1 MNGLDGAW
9 KVARMEE
16 QPRPVIL
23 DPHRRAHL
31 PKLFN
36 LASKGEAKSPWIFCR
51 EESCVEKDRC
61 FPLKTQDG
69 KFSWTQILSVL
80 SSGGIKSVMI
90 EGGASVLNDVLSQ
103 GVADV
108 IIITIAPVFLGK
120 DGVGILPA
128 LKEEWL
134 HDVKSISVGKDIV
147 IAGRV
152 KR

>member
-1 MNGLDGAW
+1 LEGVW
-9 KVARMEE
+9 KAAPMEE

-31 PKLFN
+31 PKLLH
-36 LASKGEAKSPWIFCR
+36 LASKGEAKLPMIFCR
-51 EESCVEKDRC
+51 EESRSEKSFD
-61 FPLKTQDG
+61 FPLETWNG
-69 KFSWTQILSVL
+69 KFSWTRILTILFSV
-80 SSGGIKSVMI
+80 GVKSVMI

-103 GVADV
+103 SIADV

-128 LKEEWL
+128 LTEEWL

-152 KR
+152 KRRH